1 VIDRWLLYAIL
12 SAIAASLVAIFAKL
26 GMEKVDPTFATMIR
40 SVVMTVLLLV
50 TCTFAGVWSKL
61 PELKGRPL
69 LMIVFSGA
77 AGAASWLFYF
87 RAVQLGDVSKVAP
100 IDKLSMPLA
109 IILAVLILDERPT
122 TVNWLGVVLIV
133 AGAFLASMPARA

>member
-1 VIDRWLLYAIL
+1 MLDRWLLYAIL

-26 GMEKVDPTFATMIR
+26 GMEKVDPTFATMVR
-40 SVVMTVLLLV
+40 SVVMTVLLLI

-69 LMIVFSGA
+69 LMIVLSGA

-109 IILAVLILDERPT
+109 IILAVLILGERPT
-122 TVNWLGVVLIV
+122 TVNWLGVALIV